1 MRQVAAAILERDG
14 RVLVARRAP
23 GQAMAGA
30 WEFPGGKLEPGE
42 TPAAC
47 MVRELHEELGITVSA
62 GDELMRV
69 VHRYPGG
76 AIELIAIRAAL
87 ISGEIAPTV
96 HDAVRWVAPADLPAL
111 DLLPADVPV
120 ARRLAEG

>member
-1 MRQVAAAILERDG
+1 MKQVAAAILERDG
-14 RVLVARRAP
+14 TVLVARRAE

-42 TPAAC
+42 TPADC
-47 MVRELHEELGITVSA
+47 MVRELREELGIAVAA
-62 GDELMRV
+62 GEELTRV

-76 AIELIAIRAAL
+76 AIELIAIRATWL
-87 ISGEIAPTV
+87 SGEIGLTV
-96 HDAVRWVAPADLPAL
+96 HDAVRWVAPADLAAL